1 MKLAVFLLFIVGAVA
16 VAGKAI
22 PPPEVLEERQ
32 AEPVKRY
39 ERPDGDD
46 DSSLPPTDEPTPA
59 LRGADEPKKAKKS
72 YYSSFKKT
80 MGTSYKYMKKGM
92 AKAGKFMK
100 EALGKLGKHVEHVNK
115 KAIEWGE
122 KHGPKAIEKIGKLY
136 DDFDKKLSDM
146 ILGESIADDSDEGA
160 DGSDKVDDG
169 SDKGSDVSDKGS
181 DGSDKGSDGSDGSD
195 TGKDEPFK
203 MVEAQK
209 TYRL

>member
-39 ERPDGDD
+39 ERPGDD
-46 DSSLPPTDEPTPA
+46 DSSLPPADEPTPA

-169 SDKGSDVSDKGS
+169 SDKGSDGSDKGS

>member
-39 ERPDGDD
+39 ERPGDD

-169 SDKGSDVSDKGS
+169 SDKGSDGSDKGS